1 MKKRS
6 GAWSCAMPKPPIWA
20 SSRPTTC
27 VGVNVS
33 ALIAG
38 LGIGG
43 IALALAAQ
51 KTLADLFGGL
61 SIIMRGAVRV
71 GDFCQVDGITG
82 TVEDIGISALS
93 LRTLDRS
100 IVSIPN
106 SKVAEVSL
114 QNFQLRDQFW
124 LRQIFT
130 LEFDTRHEVV
140 KIVLDKVTEILGGHP
155 DIDKSS
161 ARARLINLTL
171 SGPQIEVF
179 AYYRKPGADWAA
191 FLAQQEGL
199 VLKMMGA
206 IEAAG
211 ASLASPISA
220 LRMETSNILTPPLP
234 LADLHQ
240 IETRK

>member
-1 MKKRS
+1 MLGSRS
-6 GAWSCAMPKPPIWA
+6 S
-20 SSRPTTC
+20 TT
-27 VGVNVS
+27 VS
-33 ALIAG
+33 IR
-38 LGIGG
+38 IP
-43 IALALAAQ
+43 
-51 KTLADLFGGL
+51 
-61 SIIMRGAVRV
+61 S
-71 GDFCQVDGITG
+71 
-82 TVEDIGISALS
+82 SALS

-106 SKVAEVSL
+106 SKVAEVGL

-130 LEFDTRHEVV
+130 LEFDTGHDVV
-140 KIVLDKVTEILGGHP
+140 KIVLDEITEILRGHP

-179 AYYRKPGADWAA
+179 AYYRKPGPDWAA

-211 ASLASPISA
+211 ASLASPVGA
-220 LRMETSNILTPPLP
+220 LRMETSNSPNPSSTP
-234 LADLHQ
+234 
-240 IETRK
+240 R